1 MIYYARLTAKKS
13 IEDLYSVFYGLGAL
27 KDEIIIDKDSLQK
40 EAGSTYM
47 TLRTELQKTND
58 TLCIDSLSSLGKNY
72 REISKEL
79 HWLCGNNIEL
89 IVADIPSS
97 QNEKCSPV
105 NLLAETYSLLANTEI
120 ENVKKKQRQGIRAAQ
135 ENQKP
140 LGRTRIPYPEN
151 WAENY
156 LKWEQKKITSAEF
169 LSLTG
174 LKKGTF
180 YNLIKQY
187 RIMLSSA
194 EEA

>member
-13 IEDLYSVFYGLGAL
+13 IEELYSVFYGLGAL
-27 KDEIIIDKDSLQK
+27 RDEIIIDMDSLQK

-47 TLRTELQKTND
+47 SLRTELQQTNEK
-58 TLCIDSLSSLGKNY
+58 LCIDSLSSLGRNY

-120 ENVKKKQRQGIRAAQ
+120 ENVKKKQKQGIRAAQ

-156 LKWEQKKITSAEF
+156 MKWEQKKITSAEF